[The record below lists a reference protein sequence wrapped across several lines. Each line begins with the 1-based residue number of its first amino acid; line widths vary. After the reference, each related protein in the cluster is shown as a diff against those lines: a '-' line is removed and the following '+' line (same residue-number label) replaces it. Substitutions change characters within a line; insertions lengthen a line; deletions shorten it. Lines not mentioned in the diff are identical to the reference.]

1 MPIFEW
7 APGRMIVR
15 MLICWISNRLGLSL
29 REPGIVTPYAVFVV
43 GKLQERGI
51 NSRSILVVKSF
62 KLFTFLTHMRKSC
75 TNCIF

>member
-7 APGRMIVR
+7 APGRIVVR

-51 NSRSILVVKSF
+51 NSRSILVVKGV
-62 KLFTFLTHMRKSC
+62 KLFTFLTHM
-75 TNCIF
+75 